1 MYGLSSNMLSFWLN
15 PSNLRRWG
23 KQKTADCPLCKW
35 KNCTLQHILCG
46 CKVALEQG
54 RISWRHDSILMNIV
68 RYIKQSMV
76 QRRKEIPQETS
87 RIKFL
92 KKGTR
97 PPKKSRRKS
106 TFWDGTDDWKIL
118 VDTRQ
123 TQYQIP
129 PDIAAS
135 SQRPDI
141 CIYSKVSKKVCFIE
155 LTSPIEENMK
165 LWKLKKRT
173 KYMDLI
179 ESAK

>member
-1 MYGLSSNMLSFWLN
+1 
-15 PSNLRRWG
+15 
-23 KQKTADCPLCKW
+23 
-35 KNCTLQHILCG
+35 
-46 CKVALEQG
+46 
-54 RISWRHDSILMNIV
+54 
-68 RYIKQSMV
+68 MV
-76 QRRKEIPQETS
+76 M
-87 RIKFL
+87 F
-92 KKGTR
+92 
-97 PPKKSRRKS
+97 
-106 TFWDGTDDWKIL
+106 L